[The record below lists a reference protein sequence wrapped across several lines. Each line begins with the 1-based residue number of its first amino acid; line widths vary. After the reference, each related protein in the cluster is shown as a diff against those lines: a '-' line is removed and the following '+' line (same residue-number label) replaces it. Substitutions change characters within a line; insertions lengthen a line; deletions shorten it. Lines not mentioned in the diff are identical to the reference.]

1 MTSKI
6 GVNAVLSFAHALALL
21 REEKAQGVKNW
32 LIDSNENY
40 EFVNNEIIRI
50 KSIKKDKGTPESGKD

>member
-1 MTSKI
+1 MTSNI
-6 GVNAVLSFAHALALL
+6 GLDAVLSFAHALALL

-32 LIDSNENY
+32 SISSSENY

-50 KSIKKDKGTPESGKD
+50 KSNKKDKGTPESGKD